1 MTYYYNG
8 AALSYGDNV
17 NDATDLVN
25 DIADA
30 CDVTTSIASLRYAQ
44 IVACDTMGNRFSIIY
59 ALCGTT
65 MLLLAANSAL
75 MILGAWSFHARGL
88 AGCCGSL
95 CCCLNFAAIITTGV
109 FRYNNW
115 GQLSALCENCPSK
128 YSDSGEDS
136 SDRTVSGDAALITG
150 LWICQ
155 MIFLCTNCCH
165 MGHAAKPTEVN

>member
-1 MTYYYNG
+1 MDYYLNSG
-8 AALSYGDNV
+8 MISYGSNYS
-17 NDATDLVN
+17 DAKDLVN
-25 DIADA
+25 DIDDA
-30 CDVTTSIASLRYAQ
+30 CGS
-44 IVACDTMGNRFSIIY
+44 DTDCFEDGNRFSIIY

-95 CCCLNFAAIITTGV
+95 CCCLNFAAIVTTGV

-128 YSDSGEDS
+128 YDDTNGLND
-136 SDRTVSGDAALITG
+136 DRTISGDAALITG

-155 MIFLCTNCCH
+155 MIFCCTNCCH
-165 MGHAAKPTEVN
+165 TGYAAKPTEVN

>member
-1 MTYYYNG
+1 MTYYAMGPSTY
-8 AALSYGDNV
+8 YGSNAS
-17 NDATDLVN
+17 DATDLVT
-25 DIADA
+25 DIAEA
-30 CDVTTSIASLRYAQ
+30 CGTDTS
-44 IVACDTMGNRFSIIY
+44 CGEDGNRFSVIY
-59 ALCGTT
+59 ALCGVT

-75 MILGAWSFHARGL
+75 MIVGGWSFHARGL

-128 YSDSGEDS
+128 YDDMVGSTIYFTD
-136 SDRTVSGDAALITG
+136 DRTIAGDAALITG

-155 MIFLCTNCCH
+155 MIFCCTNCCH
-165 MGHAAKPTEVN
+165 TGYAAKPTEVN